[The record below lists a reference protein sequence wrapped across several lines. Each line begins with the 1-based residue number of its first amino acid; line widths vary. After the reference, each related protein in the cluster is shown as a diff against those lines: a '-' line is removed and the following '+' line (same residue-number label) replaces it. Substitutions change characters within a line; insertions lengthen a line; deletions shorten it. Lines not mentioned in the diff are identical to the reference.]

1 LGYPLKINFQQL
13 HNLAK
18 VLSKNMNAISQLENS
33 VLSAT
38 QLFKSLSVDD
48 QLALLWYVYTEMG
61 RSITPAAPGAARMQ
75 FAEGVLNQI
84 KQMSHSQQLEVMRDL
99 AGKRNTPISRS
110 YGIWSINT
118 KLAFWFELSE
128 LMVQGFV
135 APMPPNYQ
143 PSRDV
148 VQVLESIKE
157 LDFGQQITVL
167 RNSVANM
174 GVDPFTE

>member
-1 LGYPLKINFQQL
+1 
-13 HNLAK
+13 
-18 VLSKNMNAISQLENS
+18 MNVTTESNQFSNIFDSNTHLENG
-33 VLSAT
+33 VT
-38 QLFKSLSVDD
+38 TTTDLFKSLSVDD

-84 KQMSHSQQLEVMRDL
+84 KQMSHAQQLDVMRDL
-99 AGKRNTPISRS
+99 AAKRNTQISRS
-110 YGIWSINT
+110 YGIWSVNT

-128 LMVQGFV
+128 LMVQGLV
-135 APMPPNYQ
+135 APMPLNYQ

-148 VQVLESIKE
+148 VKVLEAIKQ

-167 RNSVANM
+167 RNTVVNM
-174 GVDPFTE
+174 GVDPFAD

>member
-1 LGYPLKINFQQL
+1 
-13 HNLAK
+13 
-18 VLSKNMNAISQLENS
+18 MNATTESNQFTNIFDSNTRLENG
-33 VLSAT
+33 VT
-38 QLFKSLSVDD
+38 TTTDLFKSLSVDD

-84 KQMSHSQQLEVMRDL
+84 KQMSHAQQLDVMRDL
-99 AGKRNTPISRS
+99 AAKRNTQISRS
-110 YGIWSINT
+110 YGIWSVNT

-128 LMVQGFV
+128 LMVQGLV
-135 APMPPNYQ
+135 APMPSNYQ

-148 VQVLESIKE
+148 VKVLEAIKQ

-167 RNSVANM
+167 RNTVVNM
-174 GVDPFTE
+174 GVDPLAD

>member
-1 LGYPLKINFQQL
+1 
-13 HNLAK
+13 
-18 VLSKNMNAISQLENS
+18 MNVTTESNQFTNIFDSNTHLENG
-33 VLSAT
+33 VT
-38 QLFKSLSVDD
+38 TTTDLFKSLSVDD

-84 KQMSHSQQLEVMRDL
+84 KQMSHAQQLDVMRDL
-99 AGKRNTPISRS
+99 AAKRNTQISRS
-110 YGIWSINT
+110 YGIWSVNT

-128 LMVQGFV
+128 LMVQGLV
-135 APMPPNYQ
+135 APMPSNYQ

-148 VQVLESIKE
+148 VKVLEAIKQ

-167 RNSVANM
+167 RNTVVNM
-174 GVDPFTE
+174 GVDPLAD

>member
-1 LGYPLKINFQQL
+1 
-13 HNLAK
+13 
-18 VLSKNMNAISQLENS
+18 MNAITPLENS
-33 VLSAT
+33 VLNST
-38 QLFKSLSVDD
+38 NLLTSLSVDD
-48 QLALLWYVYTEMG
+48 QLALLWYVYTQMG

-84 KQMSHSQQLEVMRDL
+84 KQMSHGQQLEVMRDL
-99 AGKRNTPISRS
+99 AAKRDTPISRS
-110 YGIWSINT
+110 YGIWSVNT

-143 PSRDV
+143 ASGDV
-148 VQVLESIKE
+148 LQALESIKE

-167 RNSVANM
+167 RNAVVNM
-174 GVDPFTE
+174 GVDPFAE

>member
-1 LGYPLKINFQQL
+1 
-13 HNLAK
+13 
-18 VLSKNMNAISQLENS
+18 MNVTTESNQFTNIFDSNTHLENG
-33 VLSAT
+33 VT
-38 QLFKSLSVDD
+38 TTTDLFKSLSVDD

-84 KQMSHSQQLEVMRDL
+84 KQMSHAQQLDVMRDL
-99 AGKRNTPISRS
+99 AAKRNTQISRS
-110 YGIWSINT
+110 YGIWSVNT

-128 LMVQGFV
+128 LMVQGLV
-135 APMPPNYQ
+135 APMPLNYQ

-148 VQVLESIKE
+148 VKVLEAIKQ

-167 RNSVANM
+167 RNTVVNM
-174 GVDPFTE
+174 GVDPLAD